1 MVNIFFSLH
10 SFKNY
15 KMKIQMPSVE
25 LKYSSSS
32 LGSKMFSTS
41 LHNISRFKRN
51 DSTVRMGHK
60 ERMDT
65 IDIGEGSVG
74 QDLGISLSFSLS
86 IEVPI
91 SIVSPGGKVVGS
103 SHSVSMVVRSHCAV
117 NMVNKLSLGVS
128 LAIKMSV
135 SLASQ
140 VLDCGIVVGS
150 VERSHRP
157 VEMVDQL
164 RVSLGISLTVMS
176 KPESQVVVSG
186 SQGGVVY
193 RGHSSSK
200 VTNKLT
206 IRGGGKAAQ
215 DQKFHGDFWS

>member
-65 IDIGEGSVG
+65 IHIGDGSVG
-74 QDLGISLSFSLS
+74 QDLRISLSFSLS
-86 IEVPI
+86 IEMP
-91 SIVSPGGKVVGS
+91 
-103 SHSVSMVVRSHCAV
+103 
-117 NMVNKLSLGVS
+117 
-128 LAIKMSV
+128 V

-140 VLDCGIVVGS
+140 VLDCGVVVGS

-164 RVSLGISLTVMS
+164 GVSLGISLTVIS

-186 SQGGVVY
+186 SKVGVVY
-193 RGHSSSK
+193 RGHCSAK